1 MQMVTVVLVVEKLA
15 PKNKN
20 HPNGEGGRQKAS
32 NQKNIFPLNY
42 KNVEPT
48 SRNALQN
55 FQLNEF

>member
-1 MQMVTVVLVVEKLA
+1 MEKA
-15 PKNKN
+15 GDKK
-20 HPNGEGGRQKAS
+20 HPIK
-32 NQKNIFPLNY
+32 KNIFPLNH